1 MEYSLG
7 DLRPTSEETTTGT
20 DSRDFPRDRSRTQY
34 NREGKGNAPPL
45 HPLDRDER
53 LLLSYHS
60 RLFPDASQASQ
71 PPYSPPRPSPFV
83 SLSPRQHVDRG
94 TDDDEARLLP
104 RDHDAGPGSPGSLK
118 SGLTRLVR
126 PLSWV
131 SLHSPRQLQL
141 GAPLPPRRRAA
152 KAILPWWNPSWN
164 MYLFFAFG
172 LGCAIGH
179 HVYYSRLD
187 GKPAADQLQ
196 MLRYGMA
203 LSFAAKAGLSAAVLV
218 AFHQR
223 IWMTVRTRLLSV
235 AAVDALFSATEDLAA
250 FWSGE
255 MIRNAKVAAGLA
267 LFIW

>member
-7 DLRPTSEETTTGT
+7 DLRPTLEETTTT
-20 DSRDFPRDRSRTQY
+20 DEGRRDLRPDRSRTQHD
-34 NREGKGNAPPL
+34 RDAEGNAPL

-60 RLFPDASQASQ
+60 RLFPGASQ
-71 PPYSPPRPSPFV
+71 PPYSPPRQSPFV
-83 SLSPRQHVDRG
+83 SHNVSARQHVDRDP
-94 TDDDEARLLP
+94 DDDEARLLP
-104 RDHDAGPGSPGSLK
+104 RDHDAGSGSPGSLK
-118 SGLTRLVR
+118 TTLTRLVR
-126 PLSWV
+126 PMSLV
-131 SLHSPRQLQL
+131 SLQSPPQFQL

-152 KAILPWWNPSWN
+152 TARWLWNPSWN

-172 LGCAIGH
+172 LACAIGH

-235 AAVDALFSATEDLAA
+235 AAVDALFSANEDLAA
-250 FWSGE
+250 FLSGE

-267 LFIW
+267 VFIW

>member
-7 DLRPTSEETTTGT
+7 DLRPTLDETTTADEGR
-20 DSRDFPRDRSRTQY
+20 RDFRPDRSRTHY
-34 NREGKGNAPPL
+34 DREGEGNAPPL
-45 HPLDRDER
+45 HPLDRNER
-53 LLLSYHS
+53 LFLSYHS
-60 RLFPDASQASQ
+60 RLFPGASQ
-71 PPYSPPRPSPFV
+71 PPFSPPRQSPFV
-83 SLSPRQHVDRG
+83 SLPARQHVDRDP
-94 TDDDEARLLP
+94 DDDEARLLP
-104 RDHDAGPGSPGSLK
+104 RDQDAGPGSPGSLK
-118 SGLTRLVR
+118 SSLTRLVR
-126 PLSWV
+126 PMSLV
-131 SLHSPRQLQL
+131 SLQSPPQLQL

-152 KAILPWWNPSWN
+152 KAILPGWNPSSN

-172 LGCAIGH
+172 LACAIGH

-250 FWSGE
+250 FLSRE

-267 LFIW
+267 VFIW